1 MLDRPKILSSA
12 RCVWPAGA
20 ALGEGTC
27 WSVRKQALYW
37 VDILGCKLY
46 RYLPQQDRREEWTF
60 DTTVSAVAERAP
72 ASGLAVTLRRGLA
85 FFDPESA
92 ELQRGH
98 EPEREPISNRFNDG
112 KCDAQG
118 RFWAGTMDFDC
129 RAPTGALYRFDR
141 NGRGTLVFDAH
152 FPVTNG
158 PTWSRDGRTMYFTDT
173 AKRQIH
179 AFDFDPLAGVLG
191 NQREWLRF
199 GAEDGY
205 PDGMTTDALG
215 RVWIAH
221 WGGACVSCRDPD
233 SANELARIALPASQV
248 TNVAFGGPQLTT
260 MYITTARSGLS
271 EAQRANEPL
280 AGGLFAVETEPVGLP
295 ANQFAG

>member
-1 MLDRPKILSSA
+1 MLDAPKVLSSA

-20 ALGEGTC
+20 SLGEGTC

-37 VDILGCKLY
+37 VDILGRRLY

-60 DTTVSAVAERAP
+60 DALISAVAERAS
-72 ASGLAVTLRRGLA
+72 AAGLAVTLQRGLA
-85 FFDPESA
+85 FFDPDSG

-98 EPEREPISNRFNDG
+98 EPEREPVGNRFNDG

-118 RFWAGTMDFDC
+118 RFWAGSMDCDC
-129 RAPTGALYRFDR
+129 KAPTGALYRFDR
-141 NGRGTLVFDAH
+141 GGRGTLVLDAH

-173 AKRQIH
+173 VNQQIH
-179 AFDFDPLAGVLG
+179 AFDFDQATGGLG
-191 NQREWLRF
+191 GRREWLRF
-199 GAEDGY
+199 TATDGY

-221 WGGACVSCRDPD
+221 WGGACVSCHDPD
-233 SANELARIALPASQV
+233 NANELLRVPLPASHV
-248 TNVAFGGPQLTT
+248 TNIAFGGPQLTT
-260 MYITTARSGLS
+260 LYITTARSGLS
-271 EAQRANEPL
+271 DSQLANEPQ
-280 AGGLFAVETEPVGLP
+280 AGGLFAIDTDAVGLP
-295 ANQFAG
+295 AHQFAG